1 MWSTMNDIRRQ
12 LFSSLK
18 SYFSVSVVVM
28 LVIVALVV
36 AGIFTTNASAAGTAT
51 AVKSFSWASA
61 SSTAFSIV
69 AMPDTQYEIER
80 DYKYHTNRVAHSMQ
94 WIIDHAA
101 SQKIKYVVST
111 GDIVNVSSFRSSD
124 KASRSSTGNKKRV
137 LGMYAKASQAYQ
149 RLNKAGIPY
158 SIVPGNH
165 DVPFICYEGTKTT
178 RLENCG
184 TRDDLRDTTLFNK
197 YFSQSMLGLSDSQV
211 CEPGKSEN
219 AQQYFTVNDTKWM
232 IVTLEFW
239 PRAAMVDCAKAAI
252 AAHPNHNVIISTHA
266 FLNNDVAGLSTSVI
280 TNEVTKNYCAHY
292 EVCKTPTDILNEVVN
307 AYPNVKLV
315 LSGHRNWAGYN
326 EMFGG
331 PGNKVVSLMTAM
343 HTAYD
348 NPFRIITI
356 DTEKG
361 TISSM
366 IRSASHYSDKARA
379 YSKYTVTVSGM
390 HFIKSDS
397 STLNP
402 N

>member
-1 MWSTMNDIRRQ
+1 MNDMRIR
-12 LFSSLK
+12 LLGSLK
-18 SYFSVSVVVM
+18 QQSSAGAVM
-28 LVIVALVV
+28 VLSLAVLVV
-36 AGIFTTNASAAGTAT
+36 ASVCVTSTNATAAAT
-51 AVKSFSWASA
+51 AVKAFSWASA

-69 AMPDTQYEIER
+69 AMPDTQYEIQR
-80 DYKYHTNRVAHSMQ
+80 DYKYNTTRVARSLQ
-94 WIIDHAA
+94 WVIDHAT

-124 KASRSSTGNKKRV
+124 KASLTSTGNKKRV
-137 LGMYAKASQAYQ
+137 LGMYTKASQAYQ

-158 SIVPGNH
+158 SVTSGNH

-197 YFSQSMLGLSDSQV
+197 YFPQSMLGLPDSQV

-219 AQQYFTVNDTKWM
+219 AQQYFSVNDTKWM

-252 AAHPNHNVIISTHA
+252 AAHPDHNVIISTHA

-280 TNEVTKNYCAHY
+280 TNEVTKNYCDSY

-307 AYPNVKLV
+307 SYPNIKLV
-315 LSGHRNWAGYN
+315 LSGHRNYAGYN
-326 EMFGG
+326 EQFGG
-331 PGNKVVSLMTAM
+331 PGNKVVSFMTAM
-343 HTAYD
+343 HAAYD

-366 IRSASHYSDKARA
+366 IRSASHYSDKASA
-379 YSKYTVTVSGM
+379 YSKYKVTISGM
-390 HFIKSDS
+390 NFIKSS
-397 STLNP
+397 STTISP